1 MEKQPL
7 TSSEDFDDDLKSLDF
22 DDDLKSLDDILGD
35 LEQELITD
43 FFNTWRWFLLSQ
55 ISPDV
60 Q

>member
-35 LEQELITD
+35 LEQELIAD
-43 FFNTWRWFLLSQ
+43 FFYTWRWFFSSQ
-55 ISPDV
+55 DSATVI
-60 Q
+60 